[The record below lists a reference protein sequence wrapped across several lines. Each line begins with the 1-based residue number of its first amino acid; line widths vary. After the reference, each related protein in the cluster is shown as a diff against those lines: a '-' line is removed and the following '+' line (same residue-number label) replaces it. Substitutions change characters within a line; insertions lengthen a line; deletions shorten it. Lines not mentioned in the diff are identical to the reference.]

1 MGRARATLSSSSSS
15 STQSNIHSTLSSS
28 SSSLPPQTDLSTDL
42 RLGLSISS
50 SCQHENCSSRNGSPN
65 WPPIKSLLRN
75 TIHRSRPSFFVKVYM
90 EGIPIGRKIDL
101 YTHCDYDGLIQMLC
115 HMFKTTIHFPD
126 AEHVHND
133 KSYLLT
139 YEDKE
144 GDWMMVGDVP
154 WDFFLTTVKKLRI
167 SRADKC

>member
-1 MGRARATLSSSSSS
+1 
-15 STQSNIHSTLSSS
+15 
-28 SSSLPPQTDLSTDL
+28 
-42 RLGLSISS
+42 
-50 SCQHENCSSRNGSPN
+50 
-65 WPPIKSLLRN
+65 
-75 TIHRSRPSFFVKVYM
+75 M

-101 YTHCDYDGLIQMLC
+101 YTHRNYDGLIQMLC
-115 HMFKTTIHFPD
+115 HMFKTTIHTPG

-154 WDFFLTTVKKLRI
+154 WDFFLTTVKKLQI